1 MLGAHQLT
9 ASEPNQQRH
18 TVEPSG
24 YRIHEAYNSQN
35 LNNDIAIL
43 ILPASATLNAFVTPA
58 RLPTGA
64 HLNSLFEGELATVT
78 GWGRISDSSTATS
91 THLRS
96 TQNNVISN
104 ALCFAT
110 FGGIVIPSTLCIS
123 TAGGRSSCN
132 GDSGGPLTVAAPG
145 GGPLLIGVVSFGA
158 AAGCELGHPA
168 GYARVTS
175 FDDWI
180 RAHWIP

>member
-1 MLGAHQLT
+1 MT
-9 ASEPNQQRH
+9 ANEANQQRQ
-18 TVEPSG
+18 TVLPAG
-24 YRIHEAYNSQN
+24 YRIHASYNSQN

-43 ILPASATLNAFVTPA
+43 ILPEPATFNAFVSAA
-58 RLPTGA
+58 RLPTGPQ
-64 HLNSLFEGELATVT
+64 LSDLFLGELATVS
-78 GWGRISDSSTATS
+78 GWGRISDGSTATS

-96 TQNNVISN
+96 TTNNVISN
-104 ALCFAT
+104 ALCAAT

-158 AAGCELGHPA
+158 AAGCELGFPA

-175 FDDWI
+175 FDAWI
-180 RAHWIP
+180 RANWNP